1 MPIRRLVPLWRWLN
15 LPCREYA
22 RLSSEAL
29 DRPLSRS
36 ERCALKIHL
45 LTCLACRRYARQVR
59 FVHDAL
65 RTLSTRLEQVDA
77 PFPLPGPDLPLD
89 VRQRIKSLLEQP

>member
-1 MPIRRLVPLWRWLN
+1 MPIPRLVPLWRWLN

-36 ERCALKIHL
+36 ERFALTIHL
-45 LTCLACRRYARQVR
+45 VSCLACRRYARQVR
-59 FVHDAL
+59 FVRDAL
-65 RTLSTRLEQVDA
+65 RTLSTRLEQVDT
-77 PFPLPGPDLPLD
+77 PLPGPDLPPE
-89 VRQRIKSLLEQP
+89 VRQRIKGLLEQP

>member
-15 LPCREYA
+15 LPCREFA

-36 ERCALKIHL
+36 ERYALKIHL
-45 LTCLACRRYARQVR
+45 VSCLGCRRFARQVR
-59 FVHDAL
+59 FVRDAL
-65 RTLSTRLEQVDA
+65 RTLSTRLEQVDD
-77 PFPLPGPDLPLD
+77 PLPGPDLPLD
-89 VRQRIKSLLEQP
+89 VRQRIKSLLEQS